1 MLLGAF
7 SDHGKGTILEY
18 DMYSTYNCI
27 ALGLLSTVAALPA
40 FGRSRLMFYREAASG
55 LNRFSSPLLT
65 LLRHKNNHCASIVA
79 HISTLLK
86 VANAMQPC
94 ETALHSCGLDTPSAG
109 IFV

>member
-1 MLLGAF
+1 MPVEPKHIHCWTLGTLLGAF

-55 LNRFSSPLLT
+55 LNRYP
-65 LLRHKNNHCASIVA
+65 A
-79 HISTLLK
+79 
-86 VANAMQPC
+86 
-94 ETALHSCGLDTPSAG
+94 
-109 IFV
+109 